1 MDCSKGNKGLNFR
14 NYRKIYTN
22 IFFSIFLFIDL
33 FIKTISRNEFHI
45 NIYESNYIT
54 LKING
59 TGVKNFLTSNIGEQ
73 RFPSN
78 NFPNEIHINEK
89 IEIIS
94 TSKYNFSQPE
104 NRIKLVWYDNIEQLL
119 ICFIFVLILQ
129 K

>member
-1 MDCSKGNKGLNFR
+1 MDYSKGNKGLNFR

-22 IFFSIFLFIDL
+22 IFFAIFLFIDL
-33 FIKTISRNEFHI
+33 FIKTISRNEFHL
-45 NIYESNYIT
+45 NIYGSNYIT

-104 NRIKLVWYDNIEQLL
+104 NRIKLVWYDNTLFLL
-119 ICFIFVLILQ
+119 VNLASFVILT
-129 K
+129 